1 MAQPNYKKPFII
13 IILFVSLF
21 ANAQPVSDCAR
32 VSRRIFINS
41 DSDEEFLVLI
51 NSRIY
56 EGQIRA
62 SSHEIGF
69 VLPSRLQCF
78 IVVKL
83 EENDMQSKFF
93 KIEVYSNR
101 SWPKI
106 HDKKMAIYVSG
117 IKPEKDSFDFY
128 LNIPKFKEGVY
139 FIDVSKKRKTKK
151 VSCQMCRDSIKAIDI
166 SPRKWR
172 IKKLKHNKNK

>member
-1 MAQPNYKKPFII
+1 MKKL
-13 IILFVSLF
+13 LFSIFFLVSLF

-69 VLPSRLQCF
+69 VLPSILQCF

-93 KIEVYSNR
+93 KMEVYSNQ

-128 LNIPKFKEGVY
+128 LNIPKFKEGIY
-139 FIDVSKKRKTKK
+139 FIDVSKLKKTKT
-151 VSCQMCRDSIKAIDI
+151 VHCDMCRDSIESIDI

-172 IKKLKHNKNK
+172 KRKAK